1 MNTQSIIQFK
11 KPVLKNKVYIAAPND
26 NIKLEIYEAKIKN
39 IQKLKNSN
47 GYMITVYI
55 SNNNNELI
63 NSLLSV
69 DSSSLTT
76 ILENNNTWFDN
87 NLNDNELINL
97 YKPSYNQQYNT
108 LNIILS
114 DNNPINIAIDNECYM
129 DNDKLLEILLDVRN
143 LKKYIIN
150 LEIQCIGL
158 FIYKELVTNKWLL
171 KNINISNIESDK
183 CHWNR
188 EDIES
193 GWITEVENSNNII
206 DKKIEDT
213 KKYIDTLINYKQNIN
228 DILYEALNY
237 KYADKT
243 WETKLNEL
251 KNIIIDPNNRILS
264 TNDNR

>member
-1 MNTQSIIQFK
+1 MNTHSNIKFK
-11 KPVLKNKVYIAAPND
+11 KPVLKNKVYIAATND
-26 NIKLEIYEAKIKN
+26 NIKLEIYESKIKN

-47 GYMITVYI
+47 GYMITIYI
-55 SNNNNELI
+55 SPNNSELI
-63 NSLLSV
+63 NNLIAI
-69 DSSSLTT
+69 DKCSLTT
-76 ILENNNTWFDN
+76 ILENNNIWFDN
-87 NLNDNELINL
+87 NLKEDELVEL
-97 YKPSYNQQYNT
+97 YKPSYSKQYNT

-150 LEIQCIGL
+150 IEIQCIGL
-158 FIYKELVTNKWLL
+158 FIYKELVTNKWIL
-171 KNINISNIESDK
+171 KNVNISNIENDK

-193 GWITEVENSNNII
+193 GWITEVDNSNNII
-206 DKKIEDT
+206 DKKIDDT
-213 KKYIDTLINYKQNIN
+213 KKYIETLINYKQNIN
-228 DILYEALNY
+228 GILHEALNY